1 MNGTQ
6 SPDAQKAANANTNG
20 SNSNNSSLAAKK
32 RKKDLKPIITMEG
45 TNQPAGRITLHN
57 LDFGEPLRRTLLWH
71 SPRGRWFYGSHA
83 AIPKSPRR
91 RWSDVANDPDTTQ
104 LL

>member
-6 SPDAQKAANANTNG
+6 SPDAQKATNANTNE

-45 TNQPAGRITLHN
+45 TNQPAGR
-57 LDFGEPLRRTLLWH
+57 
-71 SPRGRWFYGSHA
+71 
-83 AIPKSPRR
+83 

-104 LL
+104 IL